1 MNFGNYGFIPSILR
15 HHHKIRA
22 NAKLL
27 YSEIT
32 ATIEQSGY
40 CVKNNIY
47 FSKVLSLSKT
57 SISQLMNE
65 LRGYGFI
72 KVIIENEEN
81 TNRFKKRYI
90 SLTPHEFSIG
100 VMRKLESTHS
110 EKSNGVDLNMPITST
125 SEEDTP
131 LNAKQSILLENNISY
146 IYTSDKKNKFSLHS
160 GISEKQLAFLKEI
173 VTYFYKTQSSRFPDV
188 VKNWKTEKVFN
199 ESVNTIYHLITKEK
213 IDYQTIKKVLHW
225 ALHDDFWHK
234 HLLSVKPLKEKAGN
248 GIIKFNNILHA
259 YNLIERG
266 R

>member
-15 HHHKIRA
+15 HHPKIRA

-146 IYTSDKKNKFSLHS
+146 IYTSDK
-160 GISEKQLAFLKEI
+160 
-173 VTYFYKTQSSRFPDV
+173 
-188 VKNWKTEKVFN
+188 
-199 ESVNTIYHLITKEK
+199 
-213 IDYQTIKKVLHW
+213 
-225 ALHDDFWHK
+225 
-234 HLLSVKPLKEKAGN
+234 
-248 GIIKFNNILHA
+248 
-259 YNLIERG
+259 
-266 R
+266 